1 MFSIRFIALVAASVA
16 TLTLANV
23 AAEREK
29 LAVNAANTASVPDNA
44 TSVSAPDADG
54 DYLYMCQT
62 RGFQHGC
69 DYVGFL
75 ANACTAVPPRQV
87 NNMDSVRI
95 PSGWICVFYEC
106 DPKRDLHTTILA
118 PGTDDMWMHRF
129 NDQVDDFKCFRR

>member
-29 LAVNAANTASVPDNA
+29 LAVNAANTAGVPDNA
-44 TSVSAPDADG
+44 TSVSAPVGALIYPIWPPACPLGLPSVQDADG

-95 PSGWICVFYEC
+95 PSGWICVFYE
-106 DPKRDLHTTILA
+106 
-118 PGTDDMWMHRF
+118 
-129 NDQVDDFKCFRR
+129 